1 MANNVSDSSIGFDS
15 DLNEITVLGH
25 QLCKKFPKSSKQ
37 NLARN
42 LVAVIAERLIA
53 QDLWISYKL
62 KLLTKKIGSEIPL
75 PSFSTSGS
83 AGMDLRACLDDQI
96 RIGSGETELIP
107 SGIAIYIED
116 PNYAGLILPRSG
128 LGHKNGI
135 VLGNLVGLIDSDY
148 QGELMISLW
157 NRSERAFVLAPG
169 DRVAQLIL
177 IPVKQLPLIVVD
189 EFDTSERGGKG
200 FGSSGIN

>member
-1 MANNVSDSSIGFDS
+1 MDKLQIKVV
-15 DLNEITVLGH
+15 NE
-25 QLCKKFPKSSKQ
+25 
-37 NLARN
+37 
-42 LVAVIAERLIA
+42 
-53 QDLWISYKL
+53 
-62 KLLTKKIGSEIPL
+62 KIGSEIPL

-157 NRSERAFVLAPG
+157 NRSEKAFVIAPG

>member
-1 MANNVSDSSIGFDS
+1 MDKLQIKVV
-15 DLNEITVLGH
+15 NE
-25 QLCKKFPKSSKQ
+25 
-37 NLARN
+37 
-42 LVAVIAERLIA
+42 
-53 QDLWISYKL
+53 
-62 KLLTKKIGSEIPL
+62 KIGSEIPL

-83 AGMDLRACLDDQI
+83 AGLDLRACINHQI
-96 RIGSGETELIP
+96 KIAAGKAELIP

-148 QGELMISLW
+148 QGELMVSLW
-157 NRSERAFVLAPG
+157 NRSETAFVLSPG

-177 IPVKQLPLIVVD
+177 IPVKQLPLAVVE
-189 EFDTSERGGKG
+189 EFDVSERGGKG

>member
-1 MANNVSDSSIGFDS
+1 MD
-15 DLNEITVLGH
+15 
-25 QLCKKFPKSSKQ
+25 
-37 NLARN
+37 
-42 LVAVIAERLIA
+42 
-53 QDLWISYKL
+53 KL
-62 KLLTKKIGSEIPL
+62 QIKVVNKKIGSEIPL

-83 AGMDLRACLDDQI
+83 AGMDLRACLNEQI
-96 RIGSGETELIP
+96 KIAAGKTELIP

-157 NRSERAFVLAPG
+157 NRSEKAFLLSPG

-177 IPVKQLPLIVVD
+177 IPVKQLPLKVVD
-189 EFDTSERGGKG
+189 EFESSEGGGKG
-200 FGSSGIN
+200 FGSSGIK

>member
-1 MANNVSDSSIGFDS
+1 MDKLQIKVV
-15 DLNEITVLGH
+15 NE
-25 QLCKKFPKSSKQ
+25 
-37 NLARN
+37 
-42 LVAVIAERLIA
+42 
-53 QDLWISYKL
+53 
-62 KLLTKKIGSEIPL
+62 KIGSEIPL

>member
-1 MANNVSDSSIGFDS
+1 MDKLQIKVV
-15 DLNEITVLGH
+15 NE
-25 QLCKKFPKSSKQ
+25 
-37 NLARN
+37 
-42 LVAVIAERLIA
+42 
-53 QDLWISYKL
+53 
-62 KLLTKKIGSEIPL
+62 KIGSEIPL

-83 AGMDLRACLDDQI
+83 AGLDLRACINHQI
-96 RIGSGETELIP
+96 KIAAGKTELIP

-157 NRSERAFVLAPG
+157 NRSETAFVLSPG

-177 IPVKQLPLIVVD
+177 IPVKQLPLAVVQ
-189 EFDTSERGGKG
+189 EFDGSERGGKG

>member
-1 MANNVSDSSIGFDS
+1 MLVKNKIQAKILSPLIGDK
-15 DLNEITVLGH
+15 IP
-25 QLCKKFPKSSKQ
+25 FP
-37 NLARN
+37 
-42 LVAVIAERLIA
+42 
-53 QDLWISYKL
+53 SYA
-62 KLLTKKIGSEIPL
+62 TD
-75 PSFSTSGS
+75 GS
-83 AGMDLRACLDDQI
+83 AAIDLRACIEDSLTLKAH
-96 RIGSGETELIP
+96 STFLLKT
-107 SGIAIYIED
+107 GIAFFIKD
-116 PNYAGLILPRSG
+116 PNLAGIILPRSG

>member
-1 MANNVSDSSIGFDS
+1 MD
-15 DLNEITVLGH
+15 
-25 QLCKKFPKSSKQ
+25 
-37 NLARN
+37 
-42 LVAVIAERLIA
+42 
-53 QDLWISYKL
+53 KL
-62 KLLTKKIGSEIPL
+62 QVKVVNDKIGSEIPF

-83 AGMDLRACLDDQI
+83 AGMDLRACLDNQI
-96 RIGSGETELIP
+96 EISAGETRLIP

-157 NRSERAFVLAPG
+157 NRSETPFAISPG
-169 DRVAQLIL
+169 DRVAQMIL
-177 IPVKQLPLIVVD
+177 VPIKQVPLLNVS
-189 EFDTSERGGKG
+189 EFEVSKRGGDG
-200 FGSSGIN
+200 FGSSGIS

>member
-1 MANNVSDSSIGFDS
+1 MDKLQIKVV
-15 DLNEITVLGH
+15 NE
-25 QLCKKFPKSSKQ
+25 
-37 NLARN
+37 
-42 LVAVIAERLIA
+42 
-53 QDLWISYKL
+53 
-62 KLLTKKIGSEIPL
+62 KIGSEIPF

-157 NRSERAFVLAPG
+157 NRSETAFVLSPG

-189 EFDTSERGGKG
+189 EFDTSERGRKG

>member
-1 MANNVSDSSIGFDS
+1 MDKLQIKVV
-15 DLNEITVLGH
+15 NE
-25 QLCKKFPKSSKQ
+25 
-37 NLARN
+37 
-42 LVAVIAERLIA
+42 
-53 QDLWISYKL
+53 
-62 KLLTKKIGSEIPL
+62 KIGSEIPL

-157 NRSERAFVLAPG
+157 NRSETAFVLSPG

-189 EFDTSERGGKG
+189 EFDTSERGRKG

>member
-1 MANNVSDSSIGFDS
+1 MDKLQIKVV
-15 DLNEITVLGH
+15 NE
-25 QLCKKFPKSSKQ
+25 
-37 NLARN
+37 
-42 LVAVIAERLIA
+42 
-53 QDLWISYKL
+53 
-62 KLLTKKIGSEIPL
+62 KIGSEIPL

-83 AGMDLRACLDDQI
+83 AGLDLRACINHQI
-96 RIGSGETELIP
+96 KIAAGKTELIP
-107 SGIAIYIED
+107 SGVAIYIEN

-157 NRSERAFVLAPG
+157 NRSETAFVLSPG

-177 IPVKQLPLIVVD
+177 IPVKQLPLAVVE
-189 EFDTSERGGKG
+189 EFDVSERGGKG

>member
-1 MANNVSDSSIGFDS
+1 MD
-15 DLNEITVLGH
+15 
-25 QLCKKFPKSSKQ
+25 
-37 NLARN
+37 
-42 LVAVIAERLIA
+42 
-53 QDLWISYKL
+53 KL
-62 KLLTKKIGSEIPL
+62 QIKVVNKKIGSEIPL

-83 AGMDLRACLDDQI
+83 AGMDLRACLNEQI
-96 RIGSGETELIP
+96 RIAAGKTELIP

-157 NRSERAFVLAPG
+157 NRSEKAFLLSPG

-177 IPVKQLPLIVVD
+177 IPVKQLPLKVVD
-189 EFDTSERGGKG
+189 EFESSERGGKG
-200 FGSSGIN
+200 FGSSGIH

>member
-1 MANNVSDSSIGFDS
+1 MDKLQIKVV
-15 DLNEITVLGH
+15 NE
-25 QLCKKFPKSSKQ
+25 
-37 NLARN
+37 
-42 LVAVIAERLIA
+42 
-53 QDLWISYKL
+53 
-62 KLLTKKIGSEIPL
+62 KIGSEIPL

-157 NRSERAFVLAPG
+157 NRSERAFDIAPG

>member
-1 MANNVSDSSIGFDS
+1 MDKLQIKVV
-15 DLNEITVLGH
+15 NE
-25 QLCKKFPKSSKQ
+25 
-37 NLARN
+37 
-42 LVAVIAERLIA
+42 
-53 QDLWISYKL
+53 
-62 KLLTKKIGSEIPL
+62 KIGSEIPL
-75 PSFSTSGS
+75 PSFNTSGS

-96 RIGSGETELIP
+96 RIGAGETELIP

-157 NRSERAFVLAPG
+157 NRSETAFVLSPG

-189 EFDTSERGGKG
+189 EFDTSERGRKG

>member
-1 MANNVSDSSIGFDS
+1 MDKLQIKVV
-15 DLNEITVLGH
+15 NE
-25 QLCKKFPKSSKQ
+25 
-37 NLARN
+37 
-42 LVAVIAERLIA
+42 
-53 QDLWISYKL
+53 
-62 KLLTKKIGSEIPL
+62 KIGSEIPF

-96 RIGSGETELIP
+96 RIGAGETELIP

-157 NRSERAFVLAPG
+157 NRSETAFVLSPG

-200 FGSSGIN
+200 FGSSGLN

>member
-1 MANNVSDSSIGFDS
+1 MDKLQIKVV
-15 DLNEITVLGH
+15 NE
-25 QLCKKFPKSSKQ
+25 
-37 NLARN
+37 
-42 LVAVIAERLIA
+42 
-53 QDLWISYKL
+53 
-62 KLLTKKIGSEIPL
+62 KIGSEIPL
-75 PSFSTSGS
+75 PTFSTSGS
-83 AGMDLRACLDDQI
+83 AGMDLRASLDDQI

-189 EFDTSERGGKG
+189 EFDTSERGRKG

>member
-1 MANNVSDSSIGFDS
+1 MDKLQIKVV
-15 DLNEITVLGH
+15 NE
-25 QLCKKFPKSSKQ
+25 
-37 NLARN
+37 
-42 LVAVIAERLIA
+42 
-53 QDLWISYKL
+53 
-62 KLLTKKIGSEIPL
+62 KIGSEIPF

-157 NRSERAFVLAPG
+157 NRSERAFVIAPG

>member
-1 MANNVSDSSIGFDS
+1 
-15 DLNEITVLGH
+15 
-25 QLCKKFPKSSKQ
+25 
-37 NLARN
+37 
-42 LVAVIAERLIA
+42 
-53 QDLWISYKL
+53 
-62 KLLTKKIGSEIPL
+62 
-75 PSFSTSGS
+75 
-83 AGMDLRACLDDQI
+83 MDLRACLDDQI

>member
-1 MANNVSDSSIGFDS
+1 MD
-15 DLNEITVLGH
+15 
-25 QLCKKFPKSSKQ
+25 
-37 NLARN
+37 
-42 LVAVIAERLIA
+42 
-53 QDLWISYKL
+53 KL
-62 KLLTKKIGSEIPL
+62 QVKVVNDKIGSEIPF

-83 AGMDLRACLDDQI
+83 AGMDLRACIDNQI
-96 RIGSGETELIP
+96 EISAGATMLVP
-107 SGIAIYIED
+107 AGIAIYIED

-157 NRSERAFVLAPG
+157 NRSKTPFVISPG

-177 IPVKQLPLIVVD
+177 VPVKQVPLLIVS
-189 EFDTSERGGKG
+189 EFDVSKRGADG
-200 FGSSGIN
+200 FGSSGIS